1 MGTLSIPALRWQT
14 PADRGFWLLPPLLA
28 LAPHLPQLPPW
39 LAALCLAIWA
49 WRALLAWT
57 GRPLPHRHVRNLLAL
72 GGLGGVLLQF
82 GHVFG
87 QQAGIPLFLLL
98 IFVKL
103 LETDTARQKR
113 LLLLLG
119 YFVVLSYFLTSQILP
134 VAAYMLGVALLLTA
148 ALAQQTAGP
157 AAGLLRPLRTAAGLL
172 LAGLPLALLLFVFF
186 PRLDHPLWSL
196 PSSEQASRTGLSD
209 TMSPGDFGRL
219 ILSGEVAFRAVFR
232 GPPPDPRHL
241 YWRGPVLETFDG
253 RIWRTGPR
261 ALMNEVPA
269 QALGAPLAYA
279 LTLEPHGLDWVF
291 TLGLPVSLPPG
302 TRLLAGMQLASQQP
316 IEQRR
321 RFELVSHPDYR
332 LGAGGEELARALAL
346 PPGFNPR
353 ARDLAARWRA
363 ESASSEA
370 VIEKALA
377 LYRASFAY
385 TLDPPLLGADS
396 VDDFLFGSR
405 RGFCEHFA
413 GSFVFLMRAAG
424 IPARVVTGY
433 QGGEPNPLDG
443 HLLVRQSDAHAW
455 AEVWLGERGWT
466 RVDPTA
472 SVAPARVEQGLAAA
486 LPARELPAGLARL
499 HAGWLRGLR
508 HVWESVNHGWNQWVL
523 GYTLERQLRLLSRL
537 SPGLPRNAASLAALT
552 VLAGLAAL
560 AWLAWRYGRQPAADP
575 ALRLYHRFQRRLGLP
590 GLPDEDPRRYVRR
603 AQAARPRLA
612 PAIARIGELYEL
624 ARYGSDAA
632 ALAALRTQVSRL
644 PLGLGWRLGRFGGSH
659 GVGN

>member
-1 MGTLSIPALRWQT
+1 MDWQRIPPRL
-14 PADRGFWLLPPLLA
+14 ADGFWLLPPLLA

-39 LAALCLAIWA
+39 LAVLCLAIWA
-49 WRALLAWT
+49 WRAFLAWT

-72 GGLGGVLLQF
+72 GGLGGVMIQF

-119 YFVVLSYFLTSQILP
+119 YFVVLSYFLTSQSLP

-157 AAGLLRPLRTAAGLL
+157 TRGLGRSLRTAAGLL
-172 LAGLPLALLLFVFF
+172 LAGLPLAVLLFVFF
-186 PRLDHPLWSL
+186 PRLDHPLWSF
-196 PSSEQASRTGLSD
+196 PSSEQAGRSGLSD

-232 GPPPDPRHL
+232 GPAPDPRHL
-241 YWRGPVLETFDG
+241 YWRGPVLDAFDG
-253 RIWRTGPR
+253 RAWRTGPR
-261 ALMNEVPA
+261 TLMGETPA
-269 QALGAPLAYA
+269 RALGAPLAYT

-291 TLGLPVSLPPG
+291 TLGLPVQLPPG
-302 TRLLAGMQLASQQP
+302 TRLLAGMQLASEQT

-321 RFELVSHPDYR
+321 RFDLVSHPDYR
-332 LGAGGEELARALAL
+332 LGAGRDEQARALAL
-346 PPGFNPR
+346 PPGYNPR
-353 ARDLAARWRA
+353 ARALAARWQA
-363 ESASSEA
+363 GAASPVA
-370 VIEKALA
+370 VVEQALA
-377 LYRASFAY
+377 LYRTAFAY
-385 TLDPPLLGADS
+385 TLDPPVLGADS

-433 QGGEPNPLDG
+433 QGGELNPLDG
-443 HLLVRQSDAHAW
+443 HVLVRQSDAHAW
-455 AEVWLGERGWT
+455 AEVWLGARGWT

-472 SVAPARVEQGLAAA
+472 SVAPARVERGLAAA

-523 GYTLERQLRLLSRL
+523 GYTLERQLRLLASL
-537 SPGLPRNAASLAALT
+537 SPDLPRSTASLAALT
-552 VLAGLAAL
+552 VLAGLTAL

-575 ALRLYHRFQRRLGLP
+575 ALRLYIRFQRRLGLP
-590 GLPDEDPRRYVRR
+590 GLPDEDPRRYARR
-603 AQAARPRLA
+603 AQTARPGLA
-612 PAIARIGELYEL
+612 EDIGRVSDLYEQ
-624 ARYGSDAA
+624 ARYGGSAA
-632 ALAALRTQVSRL
+632 ALAEMRRRVVRSTWL
-644 PLGLGWRLGRFGGSH
+644 GGS
-659 GVGN
+659 GSA